1 MADTTKCGFVA
12 VLGVPNAGK
21 STLVNALVGAKVSIV
36 SPKVQ
41 TTRIRIRG
49 IAVHNN
55 SQIILT
61 DTPGIFKPKR
71 RLDRAM
77 VAAAWDEAG
86 DADISVLV
94 VDSSKNPDEGTLKII
109 KGLQKNKKP
118 AVLVL
123 NKVDLIPKEKLLEL
137 ADKYNEASGGS
148 LFSDI
153 FMVSAEKGTFIP
165 DLLDFLA
172 SKMPAGT
179 WLFPEDE
186 ISDLPVRM
194 LAAEVTR
201 EKAFLMLQQEIP
213 YSLTVETD
221 EFTDNDDGSITIRQ
235 TVFVERIGQRKIVL
249 GAGGSKIKSIGMSSR
264 RELEKMLD
272 CKVHLFL
279 EVKVAE
285 RWAED
290 SSRYK
295 NMGLDFNAKI

>member
-1 MADTTKCGFVA
+1 MENNTRCGFVA

-49 IAVHNN
+49 IAIHNN

-61 DTPGIFKPKR
+61 DTPGIFNPKR

-77 VAAAWDEAG
+77 VAAAWDEAA
-86 DADISVLV
+86 DADVSLLV
-94 VDSSKNPDEGTLKII
+94 VDSSKDPDEGTLKII

-137 ADKYNEASGGS
+137 TEAYSAAAED
-148 LFSDI
+148 LFTDV
-153 FMVSAEKGTFIP
+153 FMVSAEKGTCVP

-172 SKMPAGT
+172 DKMPVGQ
-179 WLFPEDE
+179 WMFPEDE

-221 EFTDNDDGSITIRQ
+221 EFTEKDDGSVIIRQ
-235 TVFVERIGQRKIVL
+235 TVFVERAGQRKIVL
-249 GAGGSKIKSIGMSSR
+249 GSGGSKIKSIGMSAR

-285 RWAED
+285 KWAED